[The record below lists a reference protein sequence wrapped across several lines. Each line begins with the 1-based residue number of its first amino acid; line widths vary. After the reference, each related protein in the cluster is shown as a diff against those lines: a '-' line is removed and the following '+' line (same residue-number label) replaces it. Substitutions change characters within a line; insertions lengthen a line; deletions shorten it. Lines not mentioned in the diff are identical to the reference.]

1 MEERKEKRRRK
12 GGKEGRRGGKRES
25 EGRKKK
31 GRGRGSELEEKGRR
45 RGGEREPEL
54 VGAGG
59 RKGECKHMPFCSS
72 IQSVSQTKYKKLL
85 TGISLGELDR
95 DQEKYNSHILL
106 AL

>member
-1 MEERKEKRRRK
+1 
-12 GGKEGRRGGKRES
+12 
-25 EGRKKK
+25 
-31 GRGRGSELEEKGRR
+31 
-45 RGGEREPEL
+45 